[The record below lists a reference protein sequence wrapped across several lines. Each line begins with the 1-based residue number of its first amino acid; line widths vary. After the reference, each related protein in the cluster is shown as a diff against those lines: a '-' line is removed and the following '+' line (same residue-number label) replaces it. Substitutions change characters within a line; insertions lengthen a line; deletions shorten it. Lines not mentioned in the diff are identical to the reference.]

1 MGMRCIRNKR
11 LGAALTWF
19 LRSKVSL
26 ENIFKCE
33 VSIATLMNSIVYLQF
48 CTMYMCGHFSS
59 QDVAFATVLAEKY
72 VHNFYSYQNRIFLI
86 IQEVFVFQNFIDI
99 LLEKRQQ
106 HKRNST
112 VNLDQMFFLNILL
125 RCTMI
130 GKLRNCCVC
139 FVYLPLVLCRFL
151 LEYSE
156 NGEFTNL
163 DLIDHLGPSM
173 LLSNRLTFLGQCLFY
188 WFHKL

>member
-26 ENIFKCE
+26 EN
-33 VSIATLMNSIVYLQF
+33 VSIATLMNNIEYLHF
-48 CTMYMCGHFSS
+48 CIMYMCGHFSS

-72 VHNFYSYQNRIFLI
+72 VHNFYSSYQYRIFLI
-86 IQEVFVFQNFIDI
+86 IYEVFVFQNFIDI

-125 RCTMI
+125 RCTMT
-130 GKLRNCCVC
+130 GKLRNCCVW
-139 FVYLPLVLCRFL
+139 FFYLPLVLCRFL